1 MYGIQSAQMAMLH
14 EVEVALEARD
24 ELGEGPW
31 WSVAEQALWRVD
43 IQGRAVHRWSP
54 ETGDA
59 RRWRLPSEVGCAI
72 PTADAARV
80 IVGLRSGL
88 AALDLES
95 GSVTPLADPE
105 PGLPGNRF
113 NDGKCD
119 RRGRLFAGTMD
130 DAEQK
135 PAGSLYRLDLD
146 GSLSRVVEGVT
157 VSNGLGWSPDDTTM
171 YYTDSGARTI
181 WAFDYDPAS
190 GEMSRRRD
198 FARDD
203 DCFPDGLTVD
213 AEGFVWSA
221 KWDGGRLVRY
231 APDGAVDR
239 VIQMPVSRPT
249 SVSFGGPE
257 LDRLYVTSARTGRS
271 EAERSATPAGSV
283 LVVEPGTRGVAEQ
296 PYGG

>member
-1 MYGIQSAQMAMLH
+1 MSTAH
-14 EVEVALEARD
+14 EVGVALEARD

-43 IQGRAVHRWSP
+43 IQGRMVHRWSP
-54 ETGDA
+54 DSGAA
-59 RRWRLPSEVGCAI
+59 RRWSLPSEVGCVVPAG
-72 PTADAARV
+72 AARA

-95 GSVTPLADPE
+95 GSLTPLADPE
-105 PGLPGNRF
+105 PLLPGNRF

-130 DAEQK
+130 DSEQK

-157 VSNGLGWSPDDTTM
+157 ISNGLGWSPDDTTM
-171 YYTDSGARTI
+171 YYTDSAARTI
-181 WAFDYDPAS
+181 WAFDYDPET
-190 GEMSRRRD
+190 GEMSGRRD
-198 FARDD
+198 FARDN

-231 APDGAVDR
+231 AADGSVDR
-239 VIQMPVSRPT
+239 VIQMPVRRPT
-249 SVSFGGPE
+249 SVSFGGAG
-257 LDRLYVTSARTGRS
+257 LDLLYVTSARTGLS
-271 EAERSATPAGSV
+271 EEERSATPAGSV
-283 LVVEPGTRGVAEQ
+283 LVVEPGARGLAEQ
-296 PYGG
+296 RYGG